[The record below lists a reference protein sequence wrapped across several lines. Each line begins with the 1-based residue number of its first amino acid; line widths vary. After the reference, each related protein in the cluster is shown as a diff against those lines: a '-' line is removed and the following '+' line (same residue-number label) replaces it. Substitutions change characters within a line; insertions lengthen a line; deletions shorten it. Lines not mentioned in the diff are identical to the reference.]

1 MAILRWILALG
12 VGGFLIFFGVT
23 KFTGGAHIF
32 PYIEYKAS
40 GLGIPFAEFAYPLL
54 NYAVGALEIVAG
66 ALVVLPMTRK
76 LGAGVAIL
84 PFFGA
89 VMFHLSPLLG
99 VSTPIGYAEDL
110 PADVLANGGP
120 FALADFAPEMT
131 TALFMIAVGGLLA
144 AIVNLIVQRNA

>member
-1 MAILRWILALG
+1 MILRWGLALG
-12 VGGFLIFFGVT
+12 VGGFLIFFGVM

-40 GLGIPFAEFAYPLL
+40 GLGVPFAEFAYPLL

-66 ALVVLPMTRK
+66 FLVILPMTRR

-89 VMFHLSPLLG
+89 VMFHLSPFLG
-99 VSTPIGYAEDL
+99 VSTPVGYADDFS
-110 PADVLANGGP
+110 ANVLADGGP
-120 FALADFAPEMT
+120 FALTDFTSEMT
-131 TALFMIAVGGLLA
+131 TALFMIAVGGLIA
-144 AIVNLIVQRNA
+144 AIINLIIQRNV